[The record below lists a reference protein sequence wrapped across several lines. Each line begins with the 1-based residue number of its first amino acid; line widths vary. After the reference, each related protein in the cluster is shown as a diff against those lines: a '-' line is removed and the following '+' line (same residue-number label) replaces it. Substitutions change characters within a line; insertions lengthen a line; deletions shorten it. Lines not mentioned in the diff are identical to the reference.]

1 MHVREIVDLA
11 LFVAAQ
17 GPVLLSSRQQVPEN
31 ALAQYW
37 TASKCRLDRWNRL
50 LRHAQDSHAPTSD
63 ASLSPEKVPAGL
75 RNLQAVC
82 EEILISE
89 MLTRVWSSLLAA
101 VDYNTGS
108 GDAQPL
114 AANVLACHLNA
125 SNRVLSIISSP
136 PDRSPASGTDL
147 NRLRRLSER
156 WTDLLLGS
164 LGSLVRIA
172 DFAHDAAR
180 AEEFSHD
187 FSRGQQP
194 GLRKRAWNLLAASLR
209 ETFDQHLKTATP
221 NADLNGRI
229 GGAILAC
236 FPVQVFD
243 STGQYHSL
251 WNLRISTL
259 AAEAQM
265 LVDELLAADSPVR

>member
-1 MHVREIVDLA
+1 MNAREIVDLA
-11 LFVAAQ
+11 AFVAAQ
-17 GPVLLSSRQQVPEN
+17 GPVLLSSRQPVPDSS
-31 ALAQYW
+31 LSQYW
-37 TASKCRLDRWNRL
+37 TASKCRLDRWNRML
-50 LRHAQDSHAPTSD
+50 HHVQTSG
-63 ASLSPEKVPAGL
+63 ASFSLGELPAGS
-75 RNLQAVC
+75 RNIHAVC

-108 GDAQPL
+108 GDAQPV
-114 AANVLACHLNA
+114 AANVLASHLNA
-125 SNRVLSIISSP
+125 SNRVLSIISNP
-136 PDRSPASGTDL
+136 PDQSPTSRTDL

-180 AEEFSHD
+180 AEEFSQD

-221 NADLNGRI
+221 NADLNSRI
-229 GGAILAC
+229 GGAVLSC

-265 LVDELLAADSPVR
+265 LVDELLAADSPVRQH